1 MAPGAG
7 AGPVRLS
14 IAAYRVAVRLLPAK
28 FRSRF
33 GGELVATFADM
44 ARERHAHDGL
54 AGLARL
60 WAQAAHDV
68 LRQAGG
74 ERWARRR
81 GEDAALSLRVPRG
94 RPPVERVTEERGDA
108 SMLETLRQ
116 DVKFAVRTL
125 VKTPTFTVAVIIT
138 IALGVG
144 ATTAIFTV
152 VNGIVLRPLPFP
164 GSYRVVMIC

>member
-54 AGLARL
+54 VGLARL

-68 LRQAGG
+68 LFIFRSTCSARQSFRDLPGPFLRYLSSAGPW
-74 ERWARRR
+74 R
-81 GEDAALSLRVPRG
+81 
-94 RPPVERVTEERGDA
+94 
-108 SMLETLRQ
+108 
-116 DVKFAVRTL
+116 
-125 VKTPTFTVAVIIT
+125 
-138 IALGVG
+138 
-144 ATTAIFTV
+144 
-152 VNGIVLRPLPFP
+152 
-164 GSYRVVMIC
+164 